1 MAAAAG
7 KGGRSWVA
15 TIENQAKDGDSTKEL
30 ELWRKHSIYRV
41 PACIKELNPKAYRPQ
56 VVSFGPYHHG
66 ADELSA
72 MEEHKHRA
80 LRHLLRRA
88 NKPLEELAD
97 GMEELLNPLQ
107 SSYQGL
113 GERWLGSGGGEEF
126 LRLMVV
132 DGCFLLEIL
141 RLNVGKMADYA
152 VDDPIFSNHGMLHT
166 LPYIKRDMLI
176 VENQLPLLVLEKLV
190 ALETGKPANPD
201 QINRLVLKLCSP
213 ESPPPIP
220 GIGLALHPL
229 DLYHRSLLQGPTNPP
244 ASNNLFPQFRSSSAP
259 GGIIRSAVEL
269 YEAGI
274 RFKTSRT
281 NSLHDIRFHHGIL
294 SLPAVVV
301 DDATQYAYLN
311 LMAFERL
318 HVGAGSQI
326 TSFVFFMDNI
336 IDSAK
341 DVALLHSKGIIQ
353 NALGSDKA
361 VAKLFNSLS
370 KDVTLDPDSCLD
382 AVQRRVNTYCQK
394 SWNKWRANLIHTYFR
409 SPWAFLSLAA
419 AVFLLALSVA
429 QTIYTV
435 MPYYHNEENSPLSV
449 PPPPPRM
456 APPPAFTPRRRP

>member
-1 MAAAAG
+1 MISGRRFSAWSETRRFKKNSGKTNGFERHRYG
-7 KGGRSWVA
+7 KGGRAIGLVDWA
-15 TIENQAKDGDSTKEL
+15 AAAWPENQANDGDSTKEL

-97 GMEELLNPLQ
+97 GMEELVNPLQ
-107 SSYQGL
+107 SSY
-113 GERWLGSGGGEEF
+113 F

-141 RLNVGKMADYA
+141 RLNVGRMADYA

-190 ALETGKPANPD
+190 ALET
-201 QINRLVLKLCSP
+201 
-213 ESPPPIP
+213 
-220 GIGLALHPL
+220 
-229 DLYHRSLLQGPTNPP
+229 
-244 ASNNLFPQFRSSSAP
+244 
-259 GGIIRSAVEL
+259 GIIRSAVEL

-336 IDSAK
+336 IDSSK

-370 KDVTLDPDSCLD
+370 KDVTLDPDSSLD
-382 AVQRRVNTYCQK
+382 AVQRRVNGYCQK

-419 AVFLLALSVA
+419 AIFLLALSVA

-435 MPYYHNEENSPLSV
+435 MPYYQNEENLPSV

-456 APPPAFTPRRRP
+456 APPPAFTPRRGP